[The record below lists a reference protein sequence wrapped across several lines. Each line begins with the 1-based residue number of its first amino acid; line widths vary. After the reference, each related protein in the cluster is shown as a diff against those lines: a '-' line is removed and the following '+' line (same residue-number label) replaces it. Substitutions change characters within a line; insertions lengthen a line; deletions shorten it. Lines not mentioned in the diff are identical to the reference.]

1 MPTRV
6 PSNAPKEQCVKSIRK
21 IVAAEHDKGSVQS
34 YRARL
39 SISEKF
45 ESPDVFNHCIVR
57 LNKNDV
63 IVRQNSQNF
72 KQCKDQLEGS
82 AREISTPF
90 RDNTTGAHNKISTY

>member
-1 MPTRV
+1 MPYPDMPTRV
-6 PSNAPKEQCVKSIRK
+6 PSNAPKVQRVKSIRK
-21 IVAAEHDKGSVQS
+21 IVAAEHDMGSAQS

-63 IVRQNSQNF
+63 IVRLKFAKFQ
-72 KQCKDQLEGS
+72 
-82 AREISTPF
+82 PV
-90 RDNTTGAHNKISTY
+90 

>member
-1 MPTRV
+1 M
-6 PSNAPKEQCVKSIRK
+6 
-21 IVAAEHDKGSVQS
+21 GSAQS
-34 YRARL
+34 YRAGL

-63 IVRQNSQNF
+63 IVRNF
-72 KQCKDQLEGS
+72 NQCKNQLEGS
-82 AREISTPF
+82 AREISTPL